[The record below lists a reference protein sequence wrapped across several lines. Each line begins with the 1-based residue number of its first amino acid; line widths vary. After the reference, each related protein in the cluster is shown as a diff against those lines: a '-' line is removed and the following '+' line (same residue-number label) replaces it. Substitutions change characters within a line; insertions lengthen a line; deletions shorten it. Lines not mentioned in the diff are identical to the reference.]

1 MSTLFT
7 EEQIRALSENPF
19 TEYVSENTLRFT
31 LEFKK
36 IFVDALN
43 RGKTVRSIF
52 TDAGYDPKMLG
63 KSRMKSF
70 SHRVRVEMKSDTGL
84 HSGYKEQKRHPDLVD
99 YSAMTQKDAIIHM
112 QNEIQY
118 LHQEL
123 EFIKKIIELDRK
135 GEQKP

>member
-19 TEYVSENTLRFT
+19 TEFVSENTLRFT

-36 IFVDALN
+36 LFVDEFN
-43 RGKTVRSIF
+43 QGKTVRSIF
-52 TDAGYDPKMLG
+52 TDAGYDPKILG

-84 HSGYKEQKRHPDLVD
+84 HSGYKDQKRHPDLAD
-99 YSAMTQKDAIIHM
+99 YSAMTQKDAMLHM

-118 LHQEL
+118 LHQEI
-123 EFIKKIIELDRK
+123 EFIKKIIALGRG